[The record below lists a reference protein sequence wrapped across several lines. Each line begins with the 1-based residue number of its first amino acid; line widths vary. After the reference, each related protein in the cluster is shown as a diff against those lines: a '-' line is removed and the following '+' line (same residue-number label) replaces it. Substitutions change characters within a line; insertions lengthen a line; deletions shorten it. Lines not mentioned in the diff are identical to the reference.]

1 MIKRRWMILGLAFL
15 LILPASMP
23 AFGWDKIIAFGDSLS
38 DNGPEDGYGFG
49 VASNGPVWLDYLAD
63 SMRDVELED
72 RALCGAQTTGPGP
85 IGMDQQITIISLH
98 CRQMLIYQ
106 AYFLRCG

>member
-38 DNGPEDGYGFG
+38 DNGPEDGYGF
-49 VASNGPVWLDYLAD
+49 AWQA
-63 SMRDVELED
+63 
-72 RALCGAQTTGPGP
+72 TGLYGL
-85 IGMDQQITIISLH
+85 II
-98 CRQMLIYQ
+98 
-106 AYFLRCG
+106 